1 MSARFCV
8 ECGARLTVGLVAG
21 RERPHCVACGFVVFR
36 NPVPV
41 GMAVVEREGRLLLIR
56 RANPPLEGYWAPPAG
71 HVEIDES
78 VEAATIRETH
88 EEAGVE
94 VALDGLVGVYS
105 QADIGVLI
113 ITYRGRVIGG
123 EARAGEDA
131 TDAGFFATGE
141 LPVQPLPTNGSPVDH
156 WFYGVIEAVTAPWK
170 EVPSQ

>member
-1 MSARFCV
+1 MSARFCAR
-8 ECGARLTVGLVAG
+8 CGTRLTVGPVAG
-21 RERPHCVACGFVVFR
+21 RERPHCPACGFIVFR

-41 GMAVVEREGRLLLIR
+41 GLAVVERDGQLLLIR
-56 RANPPLEGYWAPPAG
+56 RANPPLQGYWAPPAG

-105 QADIGVLI
+105 QADVGVLI
-113 ITYRGRVIGG
+113 IAYRGRVIGG

-131 TDAGFFATGE
+131 AEVAFFAPGA
-141 LPVQPLPTNGSPVDH
+141 LPGHPSPRPGSALDH
-156 WFYGVIEAVTAPWK
+156 WFYGVIDAVTAPWK
-170 EVPSQ
+170 EVRPL